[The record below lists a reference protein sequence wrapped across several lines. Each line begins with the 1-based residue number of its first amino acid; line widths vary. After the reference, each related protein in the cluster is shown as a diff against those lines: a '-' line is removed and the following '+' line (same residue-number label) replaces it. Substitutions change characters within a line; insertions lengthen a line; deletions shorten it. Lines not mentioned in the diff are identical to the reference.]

1 MLRRICGAAI
11 ASAGNTRRNALALC
25 VLGAALAL
33 TACVSPDRVSKD
45 PTDAPTWD
53 AGLSSSTTPSP
64 AALPP
69 TPADFV
75 VGVVVTE
82 QKCYGSAGCN
92 YRYTISPRYVS
103 TKPLPDKTTVIFK
116 VTGGD
121 QDQVGNFTIDADGTA
136 TFDRETGISGP
147 EGADLQ
153 ATVTQVLPGRGAP

>member
-1 MLRRICGAAI
+1 MLRRFAGAII
-11 ASAGNTRRNALALC
+11 AAATMITLAG
-25 VLGAALAL
+25 
-33 TACVSPDRVSKD
+33 CVSPDRVSTN
-45 PTDAPTWD
+45 PTDTPRWD
-53 AGLSSSTTPSP
+53 AGSSSIPSP

-75 VGVVVTE
+75 IGVVVTE

-92 YRYTISPRYVS
+92 YRYTINPQYVS
-103 TKPLPDKTTVIFK
+103 SKPLPEKTTVVFK

-121 QDQVGNFTIDADGTA
+121 QDQVGNFTIDGDGTA

-153 ATVTQVLPGRGAP
+153 ATVTQILAGR

>member
-1 MLRRICGAAI
+1 MLRRFAGAII
-11 ASAGNTRRNALALC
+11 AAATMIALS
-25 VLGAALAL
+25 G
-33 TACVSPDRVSKD
+33 CVSPDRVSTN
-45 PTDAPTWD
+45 PTDTPRWD
-53 AGLSSSTTPSP
+53 AGLSLSTPSP

-75 VGVVVTE
+75 IGVVVTE

-92 YRYTISPRYVS
+92 YRYTINPQYVS
-103 TKPLPDKTTVIFK
+103 SKPLPEKTTVVFK

-121 QDQVGNFTIDADGTA
+121 QDPVGNFTIDADGTA

-153 ATVTQVLPGRGAP
+153 ATVTQILAGR